1 MLPLDLRT
9 LGWAVP
15 EGLLSRGHSFC
26 SSDHADLLLRA
37 HLSTISN
44 SSIMEDLPLPVE
56 AIMEDLHNPLLEAT
70 QVSSSS
76 ISSTTLICSSS
87 RPCTTTPSML
97 CRCSS
102 TTQVWD
108 SSTLEAQLLL
118 HQCTRDHLERSS
130 QQSETIKKLK
140 EEKEV

>member
-1 MLPLDLRT
+1 MGEASRLMTRT
-9 LGWAVP
+9 MEVVVAEATTAIRV
-15 EGLLSRGHSFC
+15 
-26 SSDHADLLLRA
+26 

-44 SSIMEDLPLPVE
+44 SSIMEDLPLLAE

-70 QVSSSS
+70 QVSSS
-76 ISSTTLICSSS
+76 ISSTMLTCSSN

-130 QQSETIKKLK
+130 QQSEIIQKV
-140 EEKEV
+140 EGGG

>member
-1 MLPLDLRT
+1 
-9 LGWAVP
+9 
-15 EGLLSRGHSFC
+15 
-26 SSDHADLLLRA
+26 
-37 HLSTISN
+37 
-44 SSIMEDLPLPVE
+44 MEDPPLLAE

-70 QVSSSS
+70 QVSSS
-76 ISSTTLICSSS
+76 ISSTMLTCSSS
-87 RPCTTTPSML
+87 SNRPCTTTPSML